1 MDSAGLKD
9 RLLGLD
15 RRSGV
20 RLYLVRHGEAANV
33 SDGVFRYNGHIDV
46 DVSPRGKTQ
55 MEGIAAYLKDKE
67 ISAVYSSDLLRAR
80 RGAEAIARYQ
90 DLPIQ
95 PFSEFR
101 EIKMGIWEGLTFQEI
116 QDRYPQEIGRKFD
129 DFIHYRIPGGENL
142 IDVKNRAVKKIREL
156 IAVKMGCEI
165 VLVGHGGMNMVLL
178 CDAIDLEL
186 KNFFRITQG
195 NGCLNI
201 IDYFDET
208 AVVRL
213 MNGFVGALVSPDV

>member
-1 MDSAGLKD
+1 MDSAGLRD
-9 RLLGLD
+9 RLSGLD

-46 DVSPRGKTQ
+46 DVSPRGMTQ
-55 MEGIAAYLKDKE
+55 MEGIAAYLRDKE
-67 ISAVYSSDLLRAR
+67 ISGVYSSDLLRAR
-80 RGAEAIARYQ
+80 RGAEAIARYH

-116 QDRYPQEIGRKFD
+116 QDRYPQEVGRKFD

-142 IDVKNRAVKKIREL
+142 IDVRNRAVKKIREL
-156 IAVKMGCEI
+156 IAMKTGSEI

-178 CDAIDLEL
+178 CDAMDLEL

-213 MNGFVGALVSPDV
+213 MNGFVGALVSPEV